1 MQAFKIILF
10 FISLTAGKPIMDE
23 IHEKM
28 MSVINNMKIEN
39 QKLIEDSERMPFESL
54 NQNAL
59 GAALDEYIALM
70 NLQQQAMA
78 ENYG

>member
-1 MQAFKIILF
+1 MQVFKIIMF
-10 FISLTAGKPIMDE
+10 FIGLGAGKPIMDE

-28 MSVINNMKIEN
+28 MTAINNMKIEN

-78 ENYG
+78 ANYG